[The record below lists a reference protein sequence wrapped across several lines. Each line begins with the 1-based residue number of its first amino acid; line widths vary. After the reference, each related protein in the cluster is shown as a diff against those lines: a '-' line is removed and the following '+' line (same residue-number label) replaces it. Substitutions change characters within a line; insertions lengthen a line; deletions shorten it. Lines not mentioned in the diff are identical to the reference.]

1 VFDDLQIKLDE
12 YLLKLKFSNNL
23 LIRYNLTNLIRPL
36 ATLFDPNRRSTTI
49 INTLNDISNESSSIM
64 RDPLE
69 LRRKQMQSQ
78 IDETIKRL
86 NENLIIAS
94 QLPIQPQP
102 IIQRIHIALHKLKIF
117 DINQDDEKNFKW
129 LIHEERTLAD
139 LLEKFIHEINQYTAF
154 NVVLPD
160 DESIHEIIETEL
172 IFNSKYDNTL
182 NYQNKLKELQENI
195 KNNSQGNQFNELN
208 NVIRLTN
215 AHVSSQT
222 WLRAACLLKSDN
234 KDELRDTLM
243 KLNNHLVMQLERG
256 SNNEENKNTFIDNFA
271 FAYAQF
277 RSDLLNVQAKQGM
290 LSNYIDI
297 AKLVNSI
304 QQWTKTTNLNI
315 FNMFHNIKKISDD
328 LNLAENRMQNF
339 TTNVSCSLLPIDIR
353 PEDLIC
359 LFIPE
364 YTTVMLSIC
373 EKFNQIDE
381 FLSGRTNKIE
391 PLQLPSFVSSN
402 GATNGLSSFI
412 YRDQSTSTP
421 LFDKQKHIVEIRGHS
436 TKFIQ
441 QLIAL
446 FMEPKIQS
454 DLLMNVSMSVKELF
468 PIQIALSFAL

>member
-1 VFDDLQIKLDE
+1 ALSVINIVNNQLQIGVTQTKSVFDDLQIKLDE

-195 KNNSQGNQFNELN
+195 KNSSQGNQFNELN

-243 KLNNHLVMQLERG
+243 KLN
-256 SNNEENKNTFIDNFA
+256 
-271 FAYAQF
+271 
-277 RSDLLNVQAKQGM
+277 
-290 LSNYIDI
+290 
-297 AKLVNSI
+297 
-304 QQWTKTTNLNI
+304 
-315 FNMFHNIKKISDD
+315 
-328 LNLAENRMQNF
+328 
-339 TTNVSCSLLPIDIR
+339 
-353 PEDLIC
+353 
-359 LFIPE
+359 
-364 YTTVMLSIC
+364 
-373 EKFNQIDE
+373 
-381 FLSGRTNKIE
+381 
-391 PLQLPSFVSSN
+391 
-402 GATNGLSSFI
+402 
-412 YRDQSTSTP
+412 
-421 LFDKQKHIVEIRGHS
+421 
-436 TKFIQ
+436 
-441 QLIAL
+441 
-446 FMEPKIQS
+446 
-454 DLLMNVSMSVKELF
+454 
-468 PIQIALSFAL
+468 